1 MTNILGSGSSTHVIP
16 ENQTMDYNHPL
27 YLCPTDVIGISL
39 ISFQLLR
46 IENYVVWSRSIRL
59 AFVGRNKIG
68 LVDGSCRK
76 NDVSAELGE
85 GLAFATSA
93 QGVWSDLKEK
103 FDRLDG
109 SRTFCLHK
117 EIATLQQGV
126 TVRGRG
132 VLLSIYI
139 DKKLYQFLMG
149 LDESFG
155 QARSQKLLMCPV
167 LGVNQGHAMVVNDKC
182 QKLTSSGVNIG
193 LNSICSTGVDPL
205 VVYSRTGGYPPDF
218 RSKRKVTNGAG
229 HNVYMIGSEFT
240 TPRRD
245 GYNGLSNES
254 SFNSENHT
262 KGKGQKSEVNTSAEL
277 YTGKVWEIGNEEAG
291 LYLLSKTL
299 AQGQFV
305 KTRFGKIVKKVKS
318 FSPYGVFRDS
328 KRIYIARLGFKNI
341 AVSRDVRFQESVFPF
356 ISGMSTD
363 DACPFVNDISLEI
376 NLEWSDS
383 VTRGGSIR
391 AECEK
396 ETDMPEE
403 PEHNP
408 MLDQMLEEPDPEG
421 AESQEPIEPL
431 VTRRST
437 RGAHT
442 PIWMK
447 DFVLLNI
454 NKEIQFLVS
463 DCVAYKHLSKSYQ
476 AFIASTSM
484 LQEPTTYAEASK
496 NPKWVETMK
505 AEILALQSNNTWELS
520 EFPKGKTAIG
530 CRWIYKIKYKSS
542 GEVESYKASFT
553 QSQHDHSL
561 FTRKTYEGTTII
573 LVYVDDIL
581 VTGSSLELIK
591 ETTEALQQVFKMND
605 LGELRYFL
613 GIEFVRCEAGMVM
626 HQRKYALQLID
637 EVGLSGAKPSGT
649 PMDVNVKLTLKQYDD
664 QTKENQG
671 DKLVDP
677 DAYQKLIGKLQYL
690 NMTRHDISFS
700 VHTLSQFLQQPKKCH
715 MDAVLRVVKYIKK
728 QPVQGLLLSS
738 SSSTKIT
745 AYCDVDWQ
753 HALQQGSL

>member
-76 NDVSAELGE
+76 ND
-85 GLAFATSA
+85 
-93 QGVWSDLKEK
+93 
-103 FDRLDG
+103 
-109 SRTFCLHK
+109 
-117 EIATLQQGV
+117 
-126 TVRGRG
+126 
-132 VLLSIYI
+132 
-139 DKKLYQFLMG
+139 
-149 LDESFG
+149 
-155 QARSQKLLMCPV
+155 
-167 LGVNQGHAMVVNDKC
+167 GHAMVVNDKC

-277 YTGKVWEIGNEEAG
+277 YTGKVWEISNEEAG

-299 AQGQFV
+299 AQGQV
-305 KTRFGKIVKKVKS
+305 
-318 FSPYGVFRDS
+318 
-328 KRIYIARLGFKNI
+328 
-341 AVSRDVRFQESVFPF
+341 
-356 ISGMSTD
+356 
-363 DACPFVNDISLEI
+363 
-376 NLEWSDS
+376 

-408 MLDQMLEEPDPEG
+408 MLEEPDPEG

-431 VTRRST
+431 VTR
-437 RGAHT
+437 
-442 PIWMK
+442 
-447 DFVLLNI
+447 
-454 NKEIQFLVS
+454 
-463 DCVAYKHLSKSYQ
+463 
-476 AFIASTSM
+476 
-484 LQEPTTYAEASK
+484 
-496 NPKWVETMK
+496 
-505 AEILALQSNNTWELS
+505 
-520 EFPKGKTAIG
+520 
-530 CRWIYKIKYKSS
+530 
-542 GEVESYKASFT
+542 
-553 QSQHDHSL
+553 
-561 FTRKTYEGTTII
+561 RKTYEGTTII

-591 ETTEALQQVFKMND
+591 ETTEALQQVFKMKD

-700 VHTLSQFLQQPKKCH
+700 VHTLSQFSQQPKKCH

-738 SSSTKIT
+738 SSRESMVSWKAKKQTTISRNSAEAEYRSLASTVT
-745 AYCDVDWQ
+745 ELV
-753 HALQQGSL
+753 